1 MSDSATSAIRQAREA
16 KGLTQEEL
24 ARQVGVTKAAIS
36 KWEVRRAFPRPAQ
49 AERLVGALG
58 ITFDKLYEAAA

>member
-1 MSDSATSAIRQAREA
+1 MHQTNPIRVAREA
-16 KGLTQEEL
+16 KDLTQEAL
-24 ARQVGVTKAAIS
+24 AKQVGVTKAAIS
-36 KWEVRRAFPRPAQ
+36 KWELRRAFPRPAQ